1 MHPSDRALNR
11 ALLARQGLL
20 EPMDAT
26 VVDVVEAVGA
36 LQAQQWSSI
45 PEALAARMHGFHT
58 EALYRALAAGD
69 LVVGT
74 LIRRTLHLVS
84 TREHPTYAAVADAAG
99 VNTWRR
105 APAEAPAGASGA
117 AGGAGALRADLLA
130 NASQARTGE
139 QLAAFLEARIGAD
152 PDLLDEAELA
162 VQRQYNWRPF
172 YTWTGLVRVPADGV
186 WSARVPAAY
195 QAAPPGQPVDGGPT
209 AALDAAVRCHL
220 RAFGPAAADDI
231 ATWLG
236 CGTTPVR
243 RALARLEPGLEAVT
257 TIAGRTLYDLPGA
270 PRPDPD
276 VPAPVRL
283 LPAFDSTLLAYAHKH
298 RQRIL
303 PDAYRDA
310 VYGRANLRIRPT
322 VLVDGLVAGTW
333 SVETKRRSTRLTAIP
348 FGPLDKATRDAVT
361 AEGERLLRV
370 TRPAAAEHRVTVD
383 EQ

>member
-1 MHPSDRALNR
+1 MHASDRALNR

-20 EPMDAT
+20 EPVDTALVDA
-26 VVDVVEAVGA
+26 VESIGA

-45 PEALAARMHGFHT
+45 PEALAARVHGFRA

-105 APAEAPAGASGA
+105 AGGA
-117 AGGAGALRADLLA
+117 AVTGALRNDLLTFA
-130 NASQARTGE
+130 EQTRTGE
-139 QLAAFLEARIGAD
+139 QLAAFVEARIGAD
-152 PDLLDEAELA
+152 PNLLDGDELA
-162 VQRQYNWRPF
+162 VQRRYNWRPF
-172 YTWTGLVRVPADGV
+172 YTWTALVRVPTDGV

-195 QAAPPGQPVDGGPT
+195 RAAPVGQPANGGPD
-209 AALDAAVRCHL
+209 AALAAAVRCHL

-243 RALARLEPGLEAVT
+243 RALTRLEPGLETVT
-257 TIAGRTLYDLPGA
+257 TTTGRTLYDLPGS

-333 SVETKRRSTRLTAIP
+333 SVDAKGRWTRLTVTP
-348 FGPLDKATRDAVT
+348 FGPLDTATRDAVT

-370 TRPAAAEHRVTVD
+370 THPAAAEHQVTMD
-383 EQ
+383 GE